1 MALGAREAIE
11 EAIPEPAEPHVT
23 VLVDEHIGRLDVL
36 IDEIVSID
44 LWSSY
49 KADGDAQ
56 EASQVER
63 SPLLPLENPIE
74 RFASRVLEHEDCL
87 ARVANKHQ
95 GLGCPCWG
103 ELGCERLFMLELPQA
118 FRRWLF
124 CCDGHS
130 QNRRVAARCWPR

>member
-11 EAIPEPAEPHVT
+11 EAIPEPAEPRVT

-44 LWSSY
+44 LCQSSY

-87 ARVANKHQ
+87 GTR
-95 GLGCPCWG
+95 G
-103 ELGCERLFMLELPQA
+103 E
-118 FRRWLF
+118 
-124 CCDGHS
+124 
-130 QNRRVAARCWPR
+130 